1 MAVSS
6 ANALK
11 MASRT
16 ILASKSPT
24 AFNPERWLLST
35 PSTQLSRSGLDS
47 RFASA
52 RIPMQLL
59 RPFSWFMACLVSLA
73 AVADANSPL
82 ESVHQLLVNGQADAA
97 IRVLTSSIK
106 SNPSRPEEHNLLCRI
121 HFAEERWDAAVAE
134 CERAVSLNP
143 RSSLNQLWLGRAYG
157 EKADHSSW
165 FSAIAFAKKT
175 RIAFEKAVALDPQN
189 VEARSDLSEYYIEA
203 PGFLGGGTDRAA
215 SQANIVEKLEPAT
228 AHWIRARIAEH
239 QNRNADAEQEYKK
252 ALETG
257 HNSPRRW
264 FDLASF
270 YRRANRLDDLESAVQ
285 KSAQVN
291 AKNDSTLVDSA
302 ALLLRVQRNLPLAAN
317 LLRRYI
323 AQGTKSED
331 APVFQAQHLL
341 GQILEKSGNVQAAK
355 QAYLAAQ
362 ASASDFAPPGAALKR

>member
-1 MAVSS
+1 
-6 ANALK
+6 
-11 MASRT
+11 
-16 ILASKSPT
+16 
-24 AFNPERWLLST
+24 
-35 PSTQLSRSGLDS
+35 
-47 RFASA
+47 
-52 RIPMQLL
+52 MQLL

-175 RIAFEKAVALDPQN
+175 RIAFEKSVELDPSN

-203 PGFLGGGTDRAA
+203 PGFLGGGTDKAA
-215 SQANIVEKLEPAT
+215 AQANTVEKLEPAT
-228 AHWIRARIAEH
+228 AYWIRARIAEH
-239 QNRNADAEQEYKK
+239 EKRNSEAERQYKRAIEAEK
-252 ALETG
+252 
-257 HNSPRRW
+257 NSARRL

-270 YRRANRLDDLESAVQ
+270 YRRANRLDDLEATIQ
-285 KSAQVN
+285 KSAKAN
-291 AKNDSTLVDSA
+291 TSNDSTLFDA
-302 ALLLRVQRNLPLAAN
+302 ASLLLRVGRNFPLAIG
-317 LLRRYI
+317 LLNRYI
-323 AQGTKSED
+323 EQGQKSED
-331 APVFQAQHLL
+331 APLFRAQYVL
-341 GQILEKSGNVQAAK
+341 GQALEKTGDAAGAK
-355 QAYLAAQ
+355 KAYQTARAN
-362 ASASDFAPPGAALKR
+362 ASDFGPANAALKRLGT